1 MRPRSRQSS
10 PMIGDGRNDISDEV
24 QRLAHISERNYKK
37 ALRAVELAGRHRSS
51 PFANVFSSDE
61 D

>member
-1 MRPRSRQSS
+1 MSA
-10 PMIGDGRNDISDEV
+10 EV
-24 QRLAHISERNYKK
+24 QRLARISERNHKK

-51 PFANVFSSDE
+51 PSANIFSSDE

>member
-1 MRPRSRQSS
+1 
-10 PMIGDGRNDISDEV
+10 MIGDGRNDISDEV